1 MTLPGERAYGEMVSP
16 PKAPEMAYAD
26 THMGDFSQPKGT
38 GEPPGRRCA
47 AGSLSSPSSHWEA
60 VQGAGNPGDM
70 RLPACPR
77 CVAATGLLG

>member
-1 MTLPGERAYGEMVSP
+1 MV
-16 PKAPEMAYAD
+16 KWFLLLKLQRWRMQ

-38 GEPPGRRCA
+38 GEPPRRRCA

-60 VQGAGNPGDM
+60 VQGAGNPGDT